1 MSTHEGPG
9 MSRTVG
15 KVRFSSDHRPR
26 ARYPYWQ
33 YCEKT
38 PRHSWKKK
46 GIKAKDVLLQ
56 ERAEKFRGTNGPYV
70 KKRTLLAF
78 VEQLGHDHE
87 ALMENTRVE
96 SEDDNIPETVRPLR
110 SAIGQRRDS

>member
-1 MSTHEGPG
+1 MTIGPERG
-9 MSRTVG
+9 ISIG
-15 KVRFSSDHRPR
+15 SIAK
-26 ARYPYWQ
+26 
-33 YCEKT
+33 KT

-46 GIKAKDVLLQ
+46 GIRAKDVLLQ
-56 ERAEKFRGTNGPYV
+56 ERAKKFWGTKG
-70 KKRTLLAF
+70 LLAF

-96 SEDDNIPETVRPLR
+96 SEDDDIPETVTPFR